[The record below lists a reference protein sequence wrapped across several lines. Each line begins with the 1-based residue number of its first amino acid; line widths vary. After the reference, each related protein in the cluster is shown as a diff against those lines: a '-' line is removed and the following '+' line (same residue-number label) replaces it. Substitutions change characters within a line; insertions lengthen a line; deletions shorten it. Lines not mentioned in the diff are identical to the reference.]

1 MTSGLKVCTGCSS
14 AIVTGTAGAII
25 YDATVPN
32 FDLNEAHWN
41 NFITSSVE
49 IPIADRLAVA
59 YAAVADAIHLCRE
72 GAVPVTI
79 ADEHPVHT
87 FNPDVISLTS
97 YDETTDLT
105 DSFTICCT
113 NTTFCFWCI
122 F

>member
-1 MTSGLKVCTGCSS
+1 M
-14 AIVTGTAGAII
+14 
-25 YDATVPN
+25 PN

-105 DSFTICCT
+105 DSFSSQLVLATAF
-113 NTTFCFWCI
+113 NTHFRYSNSAKTRLIAFNRVRAYSKSHVLFNR
-122 F
+122 